1 LPRST
6 GANGFGT
13 VLAQSEG
20 VRYVRNARWSLAAI
34 AVGGLVLAAS
44 LFLARDDGRP
54 YEPTGHGAILWTAD
68 AERPWDREWASS
80 SCEDSSRFREVTSP
94 VVQGRRA
101 YRIEVRDGD
110 DSSGE
115 RCELGQGNPT
125 RSGFPLFDEG
135 DERWISF
142 MLLLPRDYPV
152 DTPDWNIF
160 MQLKQLGG
168 LGTPVISMEARE
180 GKFFLMNANNPRVSN
195 DTIPRWIGP
204 VRRDHWVQFTLHV
217 KFSPHPQV
225 GFLELYGDLDGRGA
239 RLLMPKLNTY
249 TMKLDAAGVA
259 VRSHARIGIYRDP
272 EIQGTDHLFIDGYTV
287 ATTRRAAE
295 EHARGD
301 Y

>member
-1 LPRST
+1 
-6 GANGFGT
+6 
-13 VLAQSEG
+13 
-20 VRYVRNARWSLAAI
+20 VRYARWSLAAI
-34 AVGGLVLAAS
+34 ALAGLVLAAS
-44 LFLARDDGRP
+44 ILFAAGDGPR
-54 YEPTGHGAILWTAD
+54 YEPTGHGPILWTAD

-80 SCEDSSRFREVTSP
+80 SCQDSSRFREVTSP

-135 DERWISF
+135 DDRWISF
-142 MLLLPRDYPV
+142 MLFLPRDYPV

-180 GKFFLMNANNPRVSN
+180 GRFFLMNANNRRVSN
-195 DTIPRWIGP
+195 DTIPRWTGP
-204 VRRDHWVQFTLHV
+204 VSRDRWVQFTLHV
-217 KFSPHPQV
+217 KFSPDPAV
-225 GFLELYGDLDGRGA
+225 GFLELYGDLDGGGVRP
-239 RLLMPKLNTY
+239 LMPRFHTY
-249 TMKLDAAGVA
+249 TMKLDAVGVA

-272 EIQGTDHLFIDGYTV
+272 HIQGTDHLFVDGYTV
-287 ATTRRAAE
+287 ATTRTAAE
-295 EHARGD
+295 QHASGG
-301 Y
+301 